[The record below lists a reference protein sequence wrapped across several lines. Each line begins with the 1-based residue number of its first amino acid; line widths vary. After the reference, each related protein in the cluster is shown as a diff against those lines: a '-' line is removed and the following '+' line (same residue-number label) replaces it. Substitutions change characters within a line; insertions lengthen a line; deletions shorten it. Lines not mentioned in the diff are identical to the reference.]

1 MPFHA
6 SPPAQVAELVDALVS
21 GTSAARRGGSSPFLD
36 LNRSILRGE
45 VSSIAPSPWFST
57 KVAEFGVALSE
68 FGRDEAEE
76 VIILTRNTR
85 GPLSG
90 SRKVY
95 REPIDY
101 SDTGQTRHWREE
113 LRAVNAFLAQA
124 DIDFLDDGLRPRID
138 PFDRVM
144 RRRFLILPDQESRF
158 DQGGRLFGGF
168 WQTLKSERRR
178 HIRIDGEP
186 VAVLDYGSM
195 FTRLAYAEIGATPPE
210 GDLYAIPGLQGY
222 RSGVK
227 LAMNTLLFDGG
238 PRRSWPSEVGVGVGD
253 DDAATDA
260 GSEAASFQAR
270 LPGGWEW
277 PRPRTPFLEFT
288 QHSSRH
294 GVAVLGID

>member
-1 MPFHA
+1 MPPITGRIA
-6 SPPAQVAELVDALVS
+6 IKLGNQRKGQSRYDSPLL
-21 GTSAARRGGSSPFLD
+21 GKTLSPLISRLRDLGFLD

-45 VSSIAPSPWFST
+45 VSSIAPTPWFST
-57 KVAEFGVALSE
+57 KVAEYGVALSE

-85 GPLSG
+85 APLSG

-124 DIDFLDDGLRPRID
+124 DIDFLDDGLRPHVD

-168 WQTLKSERRR
+168 WQTLKSSEGDTSASTESRWRSSTTDR
-178 HIRIDGEP
+178 CSPALPTQRSALPLHKAICTPSPALWG
-186 VAVLDYGSM
+186 
-195 FTRLAYAEIGATPPE
+195 IGA
-210 GDLYAIPGLQGY
+210 
-222 RSGVK
+222 
-227 LAMNTLLFDGG
+227 
-238 PRRSWPSEVGVGVGD
+238 
-253 DDAATDA
+253 
-260 GSEAASFQAR
+260 GS
-270 LPGGWEW
+270 
-277 PRPRTPFLEFT
+277 
-288 QHSSRH
+288 SSP
-294 GVAVLGID
+294 